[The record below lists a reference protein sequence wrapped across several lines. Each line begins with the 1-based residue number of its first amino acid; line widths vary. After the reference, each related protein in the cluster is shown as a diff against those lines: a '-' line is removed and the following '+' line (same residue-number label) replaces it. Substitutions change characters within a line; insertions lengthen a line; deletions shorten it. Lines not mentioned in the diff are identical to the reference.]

1 MTYELDP
8 DKALQVP
15 MAMGTVEENMVEE
28 PSNPVPP
35 NFVAVPND
43 APLFIEAT
51 GTRDPEGTPLVRLR
65 IETITGSFNVFL
77 TMETVAHLVQ
87 NFAGAVQQAHEQ
99 LIVP

>member
-8 DKALQVP
+8 DKAAQAP
-15 MAMGTVEENMVEE
+15 DMVEE
-28 PSNPVPP
+28 QAVVPP

-77 TMETVAHLVQ
+77 TLETVAHLVA